1 LYRVGPEDEAEPPEQ
16 LGELTPR
23 ESEVLRLVALG
34 NTSVEIAEHLV
45 ISKETVRTHVRNAMG
60 KTGAKTRAQ
69 LVALALTDSAL
80 AGV

>member
-1 LYRVGPEDEAEPPEQ
+1 
-16 LGELTPR
+16 
-23 ESEVLRLVALG
+23 
-34 NTSVEIAEHLV
+34 VEIAEHLV

-69 LVALALTDSAL
+69 LVALALTDRAL